1 MNDRTELITIGQL
14 ARRTGLSVRTIRFW
28 SDQDVITP
36 AGRTSAGYRLYDVE
50 AVARLDLVHT
60 LRQLGLDL
68 DTVRRVL
75 HRQTSVA
82 DVAKVHAAALDAEIH
97 ALQLRRAVLRS
108 IAERDST
115 TEELRLMHK
124 LANLTAQQRQRLIDD
139 FVTQTFDGVDPQAP
153 GARIA
158 TMMRQL
164 PAELPAEPTREQI
177 DAWVELAE
185 LLTDEQFQQRVRQMA
200 VTGARQPTEQPPFDP
215 ARVAEQ
221 AGAALRAG
229 IAPESADGRQILER
243 VIDADLPGPQRLRI
257 AAQTETFTDRRVERY
272 WQLLGILNGRP
283 AAAPQVPAMEW
294 FIAALRA
301 HAD

>member
-36 AGRTSAGYRLYDVE
+36 AGRSAAGYRLYDVA

-68 DTVRRVL
+68 DTVRQVL
-75 HRQTSVA
+75 RRQTSVA
-82 DVAKVHAAALDAEIH
+82 DVAKVHAAALDTEIR
-97 ALQLRRAVLRS
+97 ALQVRRAVLRS

-164 PAELPAEPTREQI
+164 PAELPTDPSREQI

-185 LLTDEQFQQRVRQMA
+185 LVSDEQFQQRVREMA
-200 VTGARQPTEQPPFDP
+200 VTGARQPAEQPFDP
-215 ARVAEQ
+215 ARVAEE

-229 IAPESADGRQILER
+229 IAPESADARQILDR
-243 VIDADLPGPQRLRI
+243 IVDADLPGPERLRL

-272 WQLLGILNGRP
+272 WQLLGVLNGWP
-283 AAAPQVPAMEW
+283 AAPPQVPAMEW